1 MRESSALPKTADQNK
16 SMNHVN
22 LQPNCVT
29 VLSPRSPI
37 FALYCL
43 NMVCIRCIA
52 TVLSEPD

>member
-1 MRESSALPKTADQNK
+1 
-16 SMNHVN
+16 MNHVN

-43 NMVCIRCIA
+43 NMVIRCIA
-52 TVLSEPD
+52 TVMSKPD